1 MRKII
6 SANIANITK
15 GELFPF
21 NGVHHLLQIL
31 EEYVHFQ
38 GMCTDISSNYDMTA
52 ISGYNKL
59 NVQTC

>member
-21 NGVHHLLQIL
+21 NVVHHLLQIL

-38 GMCTDISSNYDMTA
+38 GMCTDILSNYDSH
-52 ISGYNKL
+52 IWL
-59 NVQTC
+59 QQTKCTNM